1 MYGQNDNTFIGQWV
15 EDVKEVEGYRCP
27 PGEFRVFLNR
37 NGKELY
43 LKTNF
48 RFGEDG
54 VQAYKLEKFELPKPE
69 DRLPPG
75 AVSRAEFDEQNKKLD
90 RILAMLQGGNGGNEN
105 V

>member
-1 MYGQNDNTFIGQWV
+1 MYGNDNTFICQWV
-15 EDVKEVEGYRCP
+15 EEVKEVEGYRCP

-43 LKTNF
+43 LKTNVS
-48 RFGEDG
+48 FGESG
-54 VQAYKLEKFELPKPE
+54 VQAYKLERIEIPKPE

-75 AVSRAEFDEQNKKLD
+75 AVSRAEFNEQGKKLD
-90 RILAMLQGGNGGNEN
+90 MILNMLQGNKGGNEN

>member
-1 MYGQNDNTFIGQWV
+1 MYNNDNTFIGQWV
-15 EDVKEVEGYRCP
+15 DDIKEVDGYRCP

-54 VQAYKLEKFELPKPE
+54 TQGYKLEKFEIPKPE
-69 DRLPPG
+69 ERLPAG
-75 AVSRAEFDEQNKKLD
+75 AVSRAEFEEQGKKLD
-90 RILAMLQGGNGGNEN
+90 LILQMMKTTNNGGSEN

>member
-1 MYGQNDNTFIGQWV
+1 MYNNDNTFLGQWV
-15 EDVKEVEGYRCP
+15 DSFSEVEGYRCP

-54 VQAYKLEKFELPKPE
+54 TQAYKLDRIEIPKPE
-69 DRLPPG
+69 ERLPAG
-75 AVSRAEFDEQNKKLD
+75 AVSRAEFEDQGKKID
-90 RILAMLQGGNGGNEN
+90 MILKMLQGNGGSDN